1 MSLIVLENIT
11 HQNGEKILYKN
22 SEMRINKGEHVA
34 LIGPNGAGK
43 STLLNIIAQKITPD
57 HGTIEWH
64 PKAKIGYL
72 DQHQEVDPNITSEE
86 YLKDAFKN
94 LFEIEAKIHKIYEN
108 MAIEYKESDLIKALE
123 LQDYLTSHNFDT
135 IDKTIG
141 NLVSGLGINPN
152 NMKKK
157 LSELSGGQRG
167 KILLAKLLL
176 KNDDFILL
184 DEPTNFLDIEQVE
197 WLINFLNNYEN
208 AFLMISHDVEFINR
222 VAKIIYAIENQK
234 INRYVGDYN
243 KYLELS
249 ALKAD
254 QYDKARESQQQ
265 QIAKLK
271 DYIAR
276 NAARFSTAKSAQ
288 SRQKQLDK
296 MDVLDERKK
305 LVKPKMSF
313 KYKRP
318 NSAVVVKS
326 QNLEIGYNFSLT
338 APLTFELRE
347 GQKCIVKGYN
357 GIGKTTFLKTISNQL
372 KPISGWCKLGDGV
385 EVRYFEQ
392 VEKFHEYET
401 PISYLSSRHKEV
413 LDPEIRATL
422 SRFGIKSEL
431 MLNPMSDLSGGE
443 QTKVRLASLS
453 LEPAS
458 LLILDEPTN
467 HIDVLAKESL
477 LEAIK
482 EFQGTVLITT
492 HDINFE
498 TNWADKVLNFEDLV
512 E

>member
-1 MSLIVLENIT
+1 MSLIVLENIS
-11 HQNGEKILYKN
+11 HQNGGKILYRD

-34 LIGPNGAGK
+34 LVGPNGAGK
-43 STLLNIIAQKITPD
+43 TTLLNIIAQKIVPD

-72 DQHQEVDPNITSEE
+72 DQHQEVDMNITSQD
-86 YLKDAFKN
+86 YLKDAFKY
-94 LFEIEAKIHKIYEN
+94 LYEIEEKINKIYEN
-108 MAIEYKESDLIKALE
+108 MAIEYKEEDLVKALE
-123 LQDYLTSHNFDT
+123 LQDYLTSHGFDT

-141 NLVSGLGINPN
+141 NLVSGLGINPE
-152 NMKKK
+152 NMTKK
-157 LSELSGGQRG
+157 LGQLSGGQRG

-197 WLINFLNNYEN
+197 WLANFLNNYEH
-208 AFLMISHDVEFINR
+208 AFLVVSHDIDFINKIS
-222 VAKIIYAIENQK
+222 KIIFAIENQE

-249 ALKAD
+249 ALKAE

-271 DYIAR
+271 DYISR
-276 NAARFSTAKSAQ
+276 NAARASTARSAQ

-296 MDVLDERKK
+296 IEVMDQRQK

-318 NSAVVVKS
+318 NSAVVVKAE
-326 QNLEIGYNFSLT
+326 NLEIGYDFVLT
-338 APLTFELRE
+338 DPLTFELRE

-357 GIGKTTFLKTISNQL
+357 GIGKTTFLKTIANEI
-372 KPISGWCKLGDGV
+372 KPISGWSKLGDGV
-385 EVRYFEQ
+385 EVRYFHQIEDFDD
-392 VEKFHEYET
+392 VET
-401 PISYLSSRHKEV
+401 PISYLMNRHPKMLE
-413 LDPEIRATL
+413 PEIRATI
-422 SRFGIKSEL
+422 SRFGVKSEL
-431 MLNPMSDLSGGE
+431 MQNPMKQLSGGE

-477 LEAIK
+477 LEAIQQ
-482 EFQGTVLITT
+482 FTGTVLITT

-512 E
+512 D